1 MKKTHNAML
10 KFKVA
15 LAGLTGQP
23 ITEICKRYEVA
34 ESSVHKWKTKLK
46 EEGAIVFGQGVKV
59 REDEQAV
66 EIAKLY
72 QRIGQLTTELE
83 YLKKL

>member
-46 EEGAIVFGQGVKV
+46 EEGAIVFGQ
-59 REDEQAV
+59 
-66 EIAKLY
+66 
-72 QRIGQLTTELE
+72 
-83 YLKKL
+83 